1 MTQTL
6 EQRIRQGQEQHRLWI
21 DSDAVPLPQLCS
33 WCDATL
39 ELNYEQFTQGEMNRR
54 LISWL
59 RSHDDCMPGECK
71 AEVKE

>member
-21 DSDAVPLPQLCS
+21 EEDALPYPLLHS

-54 LISWL
+54 LISWI
-59 RSHDDCMPGECK
+59 STHDGCYHKYCV
-71 AEVKE
+71 AEEQA